1 MACGIV
7 LDATD
12 NVYVTG
18 YTESS
23 DYPTTAGAY
32 DETYNGSEDVF
43 VTKLTPDLFLCC
55 GDCIDSDGDCIADD
69 QDNCLETANLDQAD
83 TDNDSIGDAC
93 DKACS
98 AGSLLGGEDPQ
109 IETIRRFRDKVLAR
123 STIGRKLIDLY
134 YTNGERI
141 IKIFDK
147 NPVLK
152 KSAKKLL
159 EFLVPA
165 MELLLQTGE

>member
-109 IETIRRFRDKVLAR
+109 LETIRRFRDKVLAKR
-123 STIGRKLIDLY
+123 RTGEKLIGLY
-134 YTNGERI
+134 YKNGRRI
-141 IKIFDK
+141 IAISDRNPTIKRFVKKI
-147 NPVLK
+147 
-152 KSAKKLL
+152 L
-159 EFLVPA
+159 ESLIPA
-165 MELLLQTGE
+165 IELLVKR